1 MSGQYGLTMSSTASA
16 LPILQF
22 WFGDL
27 DELGR
32 SDALHSRRWFMK
44 DDAFDRDI
52 TDKFAGTFADIRAGH
67 REQWLDNP
75 QGRLAYVI
83 VLDQFA
89 RNMFRGTPRMFEGD
103 KQAEAAAVEGI
114 ARGDDAA
121 LGVNERW
128 FLYMPFMHAEDP
140 ALQDRSVALFTAL
153 AAAAPPEL
161 RASLT
166 PGVKY
171 AEQHRDI
178 IARFGRFPHRNAL
191 LGRHSTP
198 EEIEFL
204 KQPGS
209 AF

>member
-1 MSGQYGLTMSSTASA
+1 MSNTASA
-16 LPILQF
+16 PSFLPILEF

-52 TDKFAGTFADIRAGH
+52 TAKFADTYAEIRAGH

-75 QGRLAYVI
+75 HGRLAYVI
-83 VLDQFA
+83 VLDQFG
-89 RNMFRGTPRMFEGD
+89 RNMFRGTRRMFEGD
-103 KQAEAAAVEGI
+103 KQAEAAAVEGV

-121 LGVNERW
+121 LGVNERS
-128 FLYMPFMHAEDP
+128 FLYMPFMHAEDL
-140 ALQDRSVALFTAL
+140 ALQDRSLALFNAL
-153 AAAAPPEL
+153 AASAPPEL
-161 RASLT
+161 RGALM
-166 PGVKY
+166 GAAKY

-178 IARFGRFPHRNAL
+178 IARFGRFPHRNAVV
-191 LGRHSTP
+191 GRGNTP
-198 EEIEFL
+198 AEIEFL

>member
-1 MSGQYGLTMSSTASA
+1 MSSTASA
-16 LPILQF
+16 PSFLPILEF

-27 DELGR
+27 DEHGR
-32 SDALHSRRWFMK
+32 ADALHSRRWFMK
-44 DDAFDRDI
+44 DDAFDREI
-52 TDKFAGTFADIRAGH
+52 IEKFADTYADIRAGR

-75 QGRLAYVI
+75 HGRLAYVI
-83 VLDQFA
+83 VLDQFG

-103 KQAEAAAVEGI
+103 KQAEAAAVEGV
-114 ARGDDAA
+114 ARGDDAI
-121 LGVNERW
+121 LGANERW
-128 FLYMPFMHAEDP
+128 FLYMPFMHAED
-140 ALQDRSVALFTAL
+140 AGLQDRSVALFSAL
-153 AAAAPPEL
+153 AASAPPEL
-161 RASLT
+161 RASLA
-166 PGVKY
+166 PGVEY

-191 LGRHSTP
+191 LGRGSTP

>member
-1 MSGQYGLTMSSTASA
+1 MSSTASA

-44 DDAFDRDI
+44 DDAFDREI
-52 TDKFAGTFADIRAGH
+52 THKFADTFADIRAGH

-89 RNMFRGTPRMFEGD
+89 RNMFRGTARMFEGD
-103 KQAEAAAVEGI
+103 KQAEAAAVEGV

-121 LGVNERW
+121 LGANERW

-140 ALQDRSVALFTAL
+140 ALQERSVALFSAL

-161 RASLT
+161 RGSLT
-166 PGVKY
+166 PGIKY

-178 IARFGRFPHRNAL
+178 VARFGRFPHRNAA
-191 LGRHSTP
+191 LGRSSTP

-204 KQPGS
+204 KDKKGWY
-209 AF
+209 

>member
-1 MSGQYGLTMSSTASA
+1 MSSTASA
-16 LPILQF
+16 PSVLPILQF

-27 DELGR
+27 DEHGR

-44 DDAFDRDI
+44 DDAFDREI
-52 TDKFAGTFADIRAGH
+52 TEKFADTFADIRAGR

-75 QGRLAYVI
+75 HGRLAYVI

-103 KQAEAAAVEGI
+103 KQAEAAAVEGV
-114 ARGDDAA
+114 ARGDDAV
-121 LGVNERW
+121 LGANERW
-128 FLYMPFMHAEDP
+128 FLYMPFMHAEDA
-140 ALQDRSVALFTAL
+140 ALQERSVALFTAL

-161 RASLT
+161 RASLAT
-166 PGVKY
+166 GVTY

-178 IARFGRFPHRNAL
+178 IARFGRFPHRNAV
-191 LGRHSTP
+191 LGRQSTP
-198 EEIEFL
+198 DELEFL